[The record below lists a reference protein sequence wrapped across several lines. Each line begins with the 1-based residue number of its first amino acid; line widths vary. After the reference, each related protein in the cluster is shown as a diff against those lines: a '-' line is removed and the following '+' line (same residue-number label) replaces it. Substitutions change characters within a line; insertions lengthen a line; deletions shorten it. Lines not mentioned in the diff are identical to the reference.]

1 MEHSLRSAGS
11 RIDFLT
17 PTVALAAASSG
28 ASTPPSTLGAH
39 GGLSGTRVSRGKQ
52 GLAMMGAGADL
63 VSVKTTQLSGTDV
76 TFITSSPSCLLC
88 QKPSLSTASPTHLQ
102 LCAIPFESLL
112 SPRVYRSQTPPP
124 RPRRRSVACQ
134 DVLVALLVGH
144 HRNPSPSSALV
155 CCIASAE
162 RYLTQ
167 DPSRKRRRW
176 RQALAPAAFGGC
188 TTGQAPR
195 RCCGDRSKTSRRL
208 DILHPVY
215 RVQGRHAMAAHLAA
229 AVDLM
234 VAWWHGGMRVR
245 RA

>member
-88 QKPSLSTASPTHLQ
+88 QKPSLSTASPTHLH
-102 LCAIPFESLL
+102 LCAIPFQCLL
-112 SPRVYRSQTPPP
+112 SPRVYRSQSPPP

-167 DPSRKRRRW
+167 DPSRKRADGGRHL
-176 RQALAPAAFGGC
+176 RQ
-188 TTGQAPR
+188 
-195 RCCGDRSKTSRRL
+195 RRL
-208 DILHPVY
+208 AGVRLD
-215 RVQGRHAMAAHLAA
+215 RHRGGA
-229 AVDLM
+229 AVTDRRLP
-234 VAWWHGGMRVR
+234 VASTFCTLCTEYRGAMQWPPIWPPPLI
-245 RA
+245 